1 MTREQKVAL
10 ILGFALVLVVGVL
23 VSDHLSGAR
32 EATLVD
38 IELPE
43 TEDRPVFRTYDEEPQ
58 FAQAP
63 AINDQPA
70 GFLDHIEDEPVET
83 YTAPVETP
91 ALAMGDPVEEDT
103 MLETIRDSVRDAM
116 HELRNGN
123 GPSPAFQ
130 TETRTITMGEPVGRS
145 RETVAPAGSGDVR
158 VHVVRKGETLWAIAE
173 RYYGTGFVHADLLR
187 YNAGRIRNAGE
198 LNPGLNLLIPD
209 RRDLGSAP
217 PATVATRPATT
228 PARTQAT
235 PATTRTYTVAKGD
248 TLSEISQKQLGTS
261 KRWEEIM
268 ELNADKIDEP
278 TDLYVGLK
286 LKLPAR

>member
-43 TEDRPVFRTYDEEPQ
+43 QEDRPVFRTHDDEPR
-58 FAQAP
+58 FAQTP
-63 AINDQPA
+63 PINNQPA
-70 GFLDHIEDEPVET
+70 GFLDHLDEEPAESVAAPDELPV
-83 YTAPVETP
+83 
-91 ALAMGDPVEEDT
+91 LAMGDPVDEST
-103 MLETIRDSVRDAM
+103 MLDSIRESVRDAM

-123 GPSPAFQ
+123 GPSPAIQ
-130 TETRTITMGEPVGRS
+130 TEPRTITMGEPVGRS
-145 RETVAPAGSGDVR
+145 RDTATAGSGEVR
-158 VHVVRKGETLWAIAE
+158 VHVVRKGETLWSIAE
-173 RYYGTGFVHADLLR
+173 RYYGTGFVHQDLLR
-187 YNAGRIRNAGE
+187 YNSARIRSASD

-217 PATVATRPATT
+217 PTAAATRPTTT
-228 PARTQAT
+228 PAPTVA
-235 PATTRTYTVAKGD
+235 TRTYTVVKGD
-248 TLSEISQKQLGTS
+248 TLSEISQKQLGTA

-268 ELNADKIDEP
+268 ELNAGSLDEP
-278 TDLYVGLK
+278 TDLYVGQK